1 MTLLGALPTA
11 FNTPGRLDAYVKLLP
26 TKRIFFVGVGVDVV
40 GVDVVGVDVV
50 GVDVVGVDVV
60 GVDVVGVDVDVVGVD
75 VDVVGVLVSHLA
87 PVNPPSHT
95 QL

>member
-11 FNTPGRLDAYVKLLP
+11 FNTPGRSDADVKLLP
-26 TKRIFFVGVGVDVV
+26 TKRIFFVG
-40 GVDVVGVDVV
+40 
-50 GVDVVGVDVV
+50 VGVDVV